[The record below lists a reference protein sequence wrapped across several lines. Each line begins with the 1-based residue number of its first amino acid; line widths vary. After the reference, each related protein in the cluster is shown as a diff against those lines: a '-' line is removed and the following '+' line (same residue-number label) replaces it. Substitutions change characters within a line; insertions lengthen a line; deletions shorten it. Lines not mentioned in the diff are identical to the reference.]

1 MAKPKKGK
9 RFVYSLKTLLNVR
22 NIREKQQQEK
32 FNAAEKKVLEE
43 KMKEA
48 QMKKDQEAHLLY
60 VNEMLSSKELPSVTT
75 IEMHQEHVK
84 RMEEKIQEQKEVVR
98 ESEEQRD
105 LEQQELIKKVQ
116 EKKII
121 EKDREKT
128 RHKWK
133 KLMDKL
139 DSEFLDELAS
149 IKFASNMIKSSD
161 TTEEISKN
169 KLDEQEF

>member
-1 MAKPKKGK
+1 
-9 RFVYSLKTLLNVR
+9 
-22 NIREKQQQEK
+22 
-32 FNAAEKKVLEE
+32 
-43 KMKEA
+43 
-48 QMKKDQEAHLLY
+48 
-60 VNEMLSSKELPSVTT
+60 
-75 IEMHQEHVK
+75 VK